1 MIIETVED
9 MWKESREYQISAELI
24 ADGDYDQY
32 KIDRDLYKARRIFDL
47 YGYDWFCRFI
57 ERCPHISH
65 LLDEYVPCK
74 QYPEQ
79 YQCTMFCHKYN
90 FEKGC
95 MLNATE

>member
-1 MIIETVED
+1 MIIETAED

-24 ADGDYDQY
+24 ADEDYDQY

-79 YQCTMFCHKYN
+79 YQCTMFCHKYD
-90 FEKGC
+90 FKKGC
-95 MLNATE
+95 TLNATE